1 MNTPKEAVILGLVG
15 AGGLAFAVSQIHQSF
30 SRRHWQQTTGR
41 VMKSEVRRTAE
52 QADGSPTIDVLATY
66 SYIANG
72 RTFTGD
78 RLGLYTGL
86 FGHTRMSRALEHMK
100 RLAPGAEIPVW
111 FDPANPADAVAD
123 KSVPVAFW
131 AIAGLGLLFV
141 VGALN
146 VLFGSAAPPAS

>member
-41 VMKSEVRRTAE
+41 VVKSEVRRTE
-52 QADGSPTIDVLATY
+52 VLSDGSANIDVLATY

-72 RTFTGD
+72 RSFTGD
-78 RLGLYTGL
+78 RLGLFTGV
-86 FGHTRMSRALEHMK
+86 FKHTRMNWASE
-100 RLAPGAEIPVW
+100 RLKQLGPGTEIPVW

-146 VLFGSAAPPAS
+146 VLFRGGAPPAS

>member
-1 MNTPKEAVILGLVG
+1 MNTPKEVVILGLVG
-15 AGGLAFAVSQIHQSF
+15 AGGLAFAASQIRESF

-41 VMKSEVRRTAE
+41 VVTSEVRRTAE
-52 QADGSPTIDVLATY
+52 QADGSATIDVLATY

-72 RTFTGD
+72 QTFTGD

-86 FGHTRMSRALEHMK
+86 FGHTKMNWASEHLK
-100 RLAPGAEIPVW
+100 QLAPGAEIPVW

-131 AIAGLGLLFV
+131 AIAALGLLFV

-146 VLFGSAAPPAS
+146 VLFRGGAPPAS